1 MSKWLTVANMAWLV
15 VYLLTMSG
23 VVAGLLVA
31 RQQAMANFASPAAQ
45 AQWEEFRDDMR
56 KIADDPQSPVTR
68 RVPQSVEPPT
78 LRLLRD
84 HFGTVLLLSLLL
96 TSALFVTFMVMVRGV
111 LASNFVPRE
120 DAPGKRQ

>member
-15 VYLLTMSG
+15 VYLLAMSD

-31 RQQAMANFASPAAQ
+31 RQQAMANFASPDAQ
-45 AQWEEFRDDMR
+45 AQWDEFRDDMR
-56 KIADDPQSPVTR
+56 KIADNPNSPVTR

-84 HFGTVLLLSLLL
+84 YFGIVLLLSLLL

-111 LASNFVPRE
+111 LGSNFVPRE
-120 DAPGKRQ
+120 DLPAKRP